1 MNSHREASSL
11 EECLER
17 IARGESA
24 AECLARMG
32 DDAAAIEPLVAT
44 ADRLQ
49 RVRAERLSEA
59 QRQQARATLAAA
71 MRQQGRRAG
80 VAGHTRAGFGWPW
93 SWQPRFGPALA
104 AVVAVL
110 LLATMAFTA
119 VAGQPGQAAYK
130 LRVAV
135 ERLPVLLSPSAEG
148 RVAAE
153 LRLADRRLVD
163 AEAHLL
169 EAGKAAVPA
178 LDALL
183 ASDAMA
189 AGRADA
195 LGETER
201 AEVHARIA
209 THARLLAGLSETAA
223 DGQAVEAFERAAM
236 VANQIAL
243 QLAAGAKGAA
253 GQHGPQEPRSNDPVT
268 APTQSPAR
276 RATATGGATTAP
288 HQPTATPEAAATVPA
303 PWTNASATP
312 AMRRSGPGAAATDMP
327 GRSPTVLPATPA
339 ATTTPA
345 PQGAQQGPGGATP
358 TPGQRATDHFETATP
373 PGPQGTPSGEGPGAQ
388 GTPPGE
394 GPGPQGP
401 SDGGAHGQPPGTP
414 PGTPEATAM
423 PAPPAGTPDG
433 NAAPPGHAGGSLPA
447 DGPAATP
454 GHP

>member
-32 DDAAAIEPLVAT
+32 DETATIEPLVAT
-44 ADRLQ
+44 AERLQ
-49 RVRAERLSEA
+49 RVREAHLSDA

-80 VAGHTRAGFGWPW
+80 VAGHTRAGLGWPW

-104 AVVAVL
+104 AVVAVV

-119 VAGQPGQAAYK
+119 VAGQPGQAAYG

-153 LRLADRRLVD
+153 LRLADRRLAD

-201 AEVHARIA
+201 AEVQARIA
-209 THARLLAGLSETAA
+209 THARQLAGLSETAA

-243 QLAAGAKGAA
+243 QLAAGAKGPA
-253 GQHGPQEPRSNDPVT
+253 GQHGPQEPRRNDPVT
-268 APTQSPAR
+268 GPTQPPAGR
-276 RATATGGATTAP
+276 STPGGGATDAP
-288 HQPTATPEAAATVPA
+288 RQPAVTPEPAATPPA
-303 PWTNASATP
+303 PGTNGGATP
-312 AMRRSGPGAAATDMP
+312 MRRWGPGAEMTDMP
-327 GRSPTVLPATPA
+327 GRSTAVPPATPVSTKTPVPQ
-339 ATTTPA
+339 ATP
-345 PQGAQQGPGGATP
+345 QGPGGVTP
-358 TPGQRATDHFETATP
+358 TPGQRATEHAGTATP
-373 PGPQGTPSGEGPGAQ
+373 PGPQGTPSDEGPGPQ
-388 GTPPGE
+388 GTPPGT

-401 SDGGAHGQPPGTP
+401 SDVGTQGQP
-414 PGTPEATAM
+414 PGTPEATAV
-423 PAPPAGTPDG
+423 PAPPAGTPG
-433 NAAPPGHAGGSLPA
+433 SNPAPPGHAGGSLPA